1 MKYLNRKL
9 WRDVRHNWTQ
19 FFSVFLMAFLSILV
33 FVGLQ
38 GAWKGLDTS
47 LDHYISDANLA
58 NYWAQATNVTDNDLS
73 KLRDLKGISKVSA
86 VTRIQVKQNSHQL
99 IIDSLDHPVTKLH
112 LVKGTAYS
120 NQRSGVW
127 VNKEYVTNHNLKVGQ
142 TISMRYQG
150 QTVRL
155 KIRGIV
161 QSVSRIYFNG
171 TQEYIAPNYSNYGYA
186 YVSPQT
192 LTNEFHYAGG
202 NNLIEIR
209 GNHHQMRKA
218 VEKIFGARL
227 VVYYNRTTLP
237 DVSSALDRVGQIRNL
252 SYLFS
257 FIFIL
262 LAILAMFT
270 TIRRLIE
277 DQMGEIATLKALG
290 FQNRQ
295 LSLHYA
301 SFGLLVGG
309 AGALV
314 GAVFSPVISWF
325 VLSTQQTMFSIPH
338 WQLSYTY
345 SSLAVIALVILI
357 CIGAADWAARGS
369 MRGLPA
375 KFLRG
380 ETESRVH
387 HIWLERIG
395 GWRKL
400 SYASRWA
407 IRDVFFNKS
416 RVLMG
421 IIGVAG
427 GMMLMIAGIGMPQ
440 SINHLVDKAYG
451 HDFTYSKRLNFNN
464 YQQYQQTNHPNGQW
478 VQLSQ
483 AHYSPDDG
491 YDRLLMVISKGNSK
505 GDYVQMKT
513 TDGHKVEDGGVYVTQ
528 GFADRANLSKG
539 MTLKIKTVG
548 LSDPIKLKIKGTIT
562 SETNQGAYVT
572 SKTWQD
578 AGGTFQ
584 PTTLLVGKGA
594 KYDKSAISSTITMNS
609 QRQNAERFVNNLMS
623 IFALIIAFAVLL
635 IVIVL
640 YNLGALS
647 FVERSRDYATLSVL
661 GIKRN
666 ELRNLTLIENLITT
680 FVGWLIGIPAGIW
693 FLGEYVNTFS
703 TINLVYSPYINWITI
718 TVATVFVWI
727 CSLSTTL
734 LISRR
739 IRKLDM
745 VEALK
750 GVE

>member
-1 MKYLNRKL
+1 M
-9 WRDVRHNWTQ
+9 
-19 FFSVFLMAFLSILV
+19 
-33 FVGLQ
+33 
-38 GAWKGLDTS
+38 
-47 LDHYISDANLA
+47 
-58 NYWAQATNVTDNDLS
+58 
-73 KLRDLKGISKVSA
+73 
-86 VTRIQVKQNSHQL
+86 
-99 IIDSLDHPVTKLH
+99 
-112 LVKGTAYS
+112 
-120 NQRSGVW
+120 
-127 VNKEYVTNHNLKVGQ
+127 
-142 TISMRYQG
+142 
-150 QTVRL
+150 
-155 KIRGIV
+155 GIV
-161 QSVSRIYFNG
+161 
-171 TQEYIAPNYSNYGYA
+171 
-186 YVSPQT
+186 
-192 LTNEFHYAGG
+192 
-202 NNLIEIR
+202 
-209 GNHHQMRKA
+209 
-218 VEKIFGARL
+218 
-227 VVYYNRTTLP
+227 
-237 DVSSALDRVGQIRNL
+237 
-252 SYLFS
+252 
-257 FIFIL
+257 
-262 LAILAMFT
+262 
-270 TIRRLIE
+270 
-277 DQMGEIATLKALG
+277 
-290 FQNRQ
+290 
-295 LSLHYA
+295 
-301 SFGLLVGG
+301 
-309 AGALV
+309 
-314 GAVFSPVISWF
+314 
-325 VLSTQQTMFSIPH
+325 
-338 WQLSYTY
+338 
-345 SSLAVIALVILI
+345 
-357 CIGAADWAARGS
+357 
-369 MRGLPA
+369 
-375 KFLRG
+375 
-380 ETESRVH
+380 
-387 HIWLERIG
+387 
-395 GWRKL
+395 
-400 SYASRWA
+400 
-407 IRDVFFNKS
+407 
-416 RVLMG
+416 
-421 IIGVAG
+421 GVAG

-440 SINHLVDKAYG
+440 SINHLVEQAYG
-451 HDFTYSKRLNFNN
+451 HDFTYSKRLNVNN
-464 YQQYQQTNHPNGQW
+464 YQQYQQTNHQNGQW

-491 YDRLLMVISKGNSK
+491 YDRLLMVIFKGSSK

-513 TDGHKVEDGGVYVTQ
+513 IDGHKVEDGGVYVTQ

-548 LSDPIKLKIKGTIT
+548 LSDPIKLKIKGIIT

-578 AGGTFQ
+578 AGETFQ

-718 TVATVFVWI
+718 TVATVFVWV